1 MPKGRIHDSTSNDSY
16 FCIKHIY
23 CTSIIYNIQD
33 FSAFISSIYVK
44 TPGKTGFARRF
55 STMYSGFDL
64 KQLHCFKSA
73 GAARIRA
80 MRGNPL

>member
-1 MPKGRIHDSTSNDSY
+1 M
-16 FCIKHIY
+16 
-23 CTSIIYNIQD
+23 
-33 FSAFISSIYVK
+33 VK
-44 TPGKTGFARRF
+44 QAALLKADRQR
-55 STMYSGFDL
+55 YSGFDL